1 MSAPARPETHDYNTG
16 VPSAD
21 SLVRLH
27 LSESPY
33 GASPSAVHAVTGEL
47 ERINRYPAPDRGGLV
62 RALARYWELP
72 EDRIVVAN
80 GSDELVLATALT
92 LGELDRPGLVTSGT
106 FPGYLA
112 ALERIGRGA
121 VEVPLTGARV
131 DARAFAHQ
139 LASCGIGY
147 VCNPH
152 NPCGTALSGPAL
164 GELVSAA
171 RSSGTPLVFDE
182 AYHEFGPRT
191 QPQAR
196 NHLRDDTPVLAL
208 RTFSKAY
215 GLAAL
220 RIGYAL
226 GPAELI
232 AEVRRTLTVLPFSV
246 NRAAQAAALAAL
258 DDQEFLGRV
267 RRDGEERRRWFCEEL
282 ERRGHRYL
290 PSVTNFVAVQVAASR
305 EAQDTLARDHGIL
318 VRDTGMF
325 GFPGHLR
332 VSLGTVDEL
341 RTFLDALDQITAGS
355 R

>member
-1 MSAPARPETHDYNTG
+1 MD
-16 VPSAD
+16 
-21 SLVRLH
+21 
-27 LSESPY
+27 
-33 GASPSAVHAVTGEL
+33 
-47 ERINRYPAPDRGGLV
+47 RINRYPAPDREGLV
-62 RALARYWELP
+62 QALARHWELL
-72 EDRIVVAN
+72 EEQIAVAN

-92 LGELDRPGLVTSGT
+92 LGDPDRPGLVTAGT

-121 VEVPLTGARV
+121 VEIPLAGAGV
-131 DARAFAHQ
+131 DAAAFAER
-139 LASCGIGY
+139 LPGYGIGY

-152 NPCGTALSGPAL
+152 NPCGTALPGPAL
-164 GELVSAA
+164 EQLVSAA
-171 RSSGTPLVFDE
+171 RAGGTPLVFDE
-182 AYHEFGPRT
+182 AYHEFGPPA

-196 NHLRDDTPVLAL
+196 EQLRDGTPVLAL

-232 AEVRRTLTVLPFSV
+232 AEVRRTLSVLPFSV

-258 DDQEFLGRV
+258 ADQEFLGRV
-267 RRDGEERRRWFCEEL
+267 RQDCEQRRRWFCAEL
-282 ERRGHRYL
+282 ARRGHRYL
-290 PSVTNFVAVQVAASR
+290 PSVTNFVAVEVAASG
-305 EAQDTLARDHGIL
+305 EAQDLLAREHGIL

-332 VSLGTVDEL
+332 VSLGSVDEL
-341 RTFLDALDQITAGS
+341 REFLGALDKITAG
-355 R
+355 RQRP